1 MDKLL
6 VLSKGLYKDR
16 QKIALATMM
25 IIFTF
30 AFYVFYSPGIYGLGT
45 EPPADFPIGWTQ
57 GFEVVYSFNT
67 VGFFLAFALMAFAYA
82 FWSWAF
88 LPTPAVTYTM
98 GILRGIFGR
107 SANIKQS
114 FGKRFKINLDSGA
127 QITLTCR
134 LREQGSGDWF
144 VYRLESSIIQGKDVE
159 DIALRHGMSMKKNRF
174 VSWVGNDELHGRMLL
189 LAKAISISAM

>member
-1 MDKLL
+1 MDRLL

-16 QKIALATMM
+16 QRIALATML

-30 AFYVFYSPGIYGLGT
+30 AFYVFYSPGIYGIASELPT
-45 EPPADFPIGWTQ
+45 WFPYGWTQ

-67 VGFFLAFALMAFAYA
+67 VGFFLAFALMVFSYA

-107 SANIKQS
+107 SVKIKQS
-114 FGKRFKINLDSGA
+114 IGKRFKILLDGGD
-127 QITLTCR
+127 QINLTCR
-134 LREQGSGDWF
+134 LKDHSSGDWF
-144 VYRLESSIIQGKDVE
+144 IYRLESSVIQGKDTE
-159 DIALRHGMSMKKNRF
+159 EIALRHGMSVKNGRF
-174 VSWVGNDELHGRMLL
+174 VTWVGNDELHGRMLL
-189 LAKAISISAM
+189 LAKAISIGAM

>member
-6 VLSKGLYKDR
+6 VLSKSLYKDR
-16 QKIALATMM
+16 QRIALATMM

-45 EPPADFPIGWTQ
+45 EPPANFPYGWTQ

-67 VGFFLAFALMAFAYA
+67 VGFFLAFALMVLAYG

-98 GILRGIFGR
+98 GILRGIFGQ
-107 SANIKQS
+107 SAKIKQS
-114 FGKRFKINLDSGA
+114 FGKRFKILLDSGDE
-127 QITLTCR
+127 ITLTCR
-134 LREQGSGDWF
+134 LREHGSGDWF
-144 VYRLESSIIQGKDVE
+144 VYRLESSIIQGKNAE
-159 DIALRHGMSMKKNRF
+159 EIALRHGMSLKKKKF

-189 LAKAISISAM
+189 LAKAISLSAM